1 MINKDYNKKWYQKNK
16 ERLRKKSLQY
26 HYDNRDKVLK
36 RMADYNKKHKKKH
49 RKIAREYYIKNK
61 QKMDESFKKWR
72 QKNIKHDRQR
82 SREYYYKHREKM
94 INAAAGYAKKNRE
107 KINNRIKNK
116 IKSDPTY
123 KLKLTLQSRTSAA
136 LTRYSSSAFEEFL
149 GCTIQEARKHLESLF
164 KPGMTWLNHGKWHID
179 HIKPVSSFDLRK
191 KDQIYQCFNY
201 RNLQPLWAKENLSKG
216 AKYTNKKTSN

>member
-49 RKIAREYYIKNK
+49 RKIAREYY
-61 QKMDESFKKWR
+61 
-72 QKNIKHDRQR
+72 
-82 SREYYYKHREKM
+82 YKHREKM

-136 LTRYSSSAFEEFL
+136 LTKYSSSAFEEFL

-179 HIKPVSSFDLRK
+179 HIKPVSSFNLRK
-191 KDQIYQCFNY
+191 KDQIYRCFNY
-201 RNLQPLWAKENLSKG
+201 KNLQPLWAKENLSKG